1 MRTASIII
9 AVLCFMM
16 ALQPGKVQSRYSV
29 FKYSGDVSVCKE
41 KSSTWSGVSKRMS
54 VNPRDVCRV
63 LKGGS
68 LSILDKETSR
78 IFTFDEEG
86 IIDVKALIEK
96 AESASRNV
104 TARLNNSL
112 ASELAKERRPLPTY
126 SVLGA
131 TTRDNGDECAAQVRI
146 PTMTDTVYSVLRQ
159 YADRVFAG
167 RAVHSSDS
175 ITVEKEKVDEGE
187 FCFVISNRTHSLLYF
202 NILRLNHKT
211 KAVSF
216 SITPLESAAEIFI
229 PGMMYLRLSQYPFAH
244 DQDNEYSYLFFATSN
259 MIDFHAL
266 HRMMM
271 DNAQV
276 SDLPANY
283 SSSLQ
288 VVSLD

>member
-1 MRTASIII
+1 MRTAPIII

-54 VNPRDVCRV
+54 VDPSDVCRV

-96 AESASRNV
+96 SEAASRNV
-104 TARLNNSL
+104 TARLNSSL

-131 TTRDNGDECAAQVRI
+131 TTRDNGDEGFAQVRI

-159 YADRVFAG
+159 YADSVFAG
-167 RAVHSSDS
+167 RAIHSSDS
-175 ITVEKEKVDEGE
+175 ITVEKEMVDEGE
-187 FCFVISNRTHSLLYF
+187 FCFMISNRTHSLLYF

-211 KAVSF
+211 KAISF

-229 PGMMYLRLSQYPFAH
+229 PDMMYLRLSQYPFAH

-271 DNAQV
+271 DDAQV

>member
-29 FKYSGDVSVCKE
+29 FKYLGDVSVCKE

-54 VNPRDVCRV
+54 VDPSDVCRV

-96 AESASRNV
+96 SEAASRNV
-104 TARLNNSL
+104 TARLNSSL

-131 TTRDNGDECAAQVRI
+131 TTRDNGDEGFAQVRI

-159 YADRVFAG
+159 YADSVFAG
-167 RAVHSSDS
+167 RAIHSSDS
-175 ITVEKEKVDEGE
+175 ITVEKEMVDEGE
-187 FCFVISNRTHSLLYF
+187 FCFMISNRTHSLLYF

-211 KAVSF
+211 KAISF

-229 PGMMYLRLSQYPFAH
+229 PDMMYLRLSQYPFAH

-271 DNAQV
+271 DDALV

>member
-54 VNPRDVCRV
+54 VDPSDVCRV

-96 AESASRNV
+96 SEAASRNV
-104 TARLNNSL
+104 TARLNSSL

-131 TTRDNGDECAAQVRI
+131 TTRDNGDEGFAQVRI

-159 YADRVFAG
+159 YADSVFAG
-167 RAVHSSDS
+167 RAIHSSDS
-175 ITVEKEKVDEGE
+175 ITVEKEMVDEGE
-187 FCFVISNRTHSLLYF
+187 FCFMISNRTHSLLYF

-211 KAVSF
+211 KAISF

-229 PGMMYLRLSQYPFAH
+229 PDMMYLRLSQYPFAH

-271 DNAQV
+271 DDALV

>member
-54 VNPRDVCRV
+54 VDPSDVCRV

-96 AESASRNV
+96 SEAASRNV
-104 TARLNNSL
+104 TARLNSSL

-131 TTRDNGDECAAQVRI
+131 TTRDNGDEGFAQVRI

-159 YADRVFAG
+159 YADSVFAG
-167 RAVHSSDS
+167 RAIHSSDS
-175 ITVEKEKVDEGE
+175 ITVEKEMVDEGE
-187 FCFVISNRTHSLLYF
+187 FCFMISNRTHSLLYF

-211 KAVSF
+211 KAISF

-229 PGMMYLRLSQYPFAH
+229 PDMMYLRLSQYPFAH
-244 DQDNEYSYLFFATSN
+244 DQDNEYSYLVFATSN

-271 DNAQV
+271 DDALV

>member
-54 VNPRDVCRV
+54 VDPSDVCRV

-96 AESASRNV
+96 SEAASRNV
-104 TARLNNSL
+104 TARLNSSL

-131 TTRDNGDECAAQVRI
+131 TTRDNGDEGFAQVRI

-159 YADRVFAG
+159 YADSVFAG
-167 RAVHSSDS
+167 RAIHSSDS
-175 ITVEKEKVDEGE
+175 ITLEKEMVDEGE
-187 FCFVISNRTHSLLYF
+187 FCFMISNRTHSLLYF

-211 KAVSF
+211 KAISF

-229 PGMMYLRLSQYPFAH
+229 PDMMYLRLSQYPFAH

-271 DNAQV
+271 DDALV

>member
-54 VNPRDVCRV
+54 VDPSDVCRV

-96 AESASRNV
+96 SEAASRNV
-104 TARLNNSL
+104 TARLNSSL
-112 ASELAKERRPLPTY
+112 ASELAKERRPLPTH

-131 TTRDNGDECAAQVRI
+131 TTRDNGDEGFAQVRI

-159 YADRVFAG
+159 YADSVFAG
-167 RAVHSSDS
+167 RAIHSSDS
-175 ITVEKEKVDEGE
+175 ITVEKEMVDEGE
-187 FCFVISNRTHSLLYF
+187 FCFMISNRTHSLLYF

>member
-54 VNPRDVCRV
+54 VDPSDVCRV

-96 AESASRNV
+96 SEAASRNV
-104 TARLNNSL
+104 TARLNSSL

-131 TTRDNGDECAAQVRI
+131 TTRDNGDEGFAQVRI

-159 YADRVFAG
+159 YADSVFAG
-167 RAVHSSDS
+167 RADS
-175 ITVEKEKVDEGE
+175 ITVEKEMVDEGE
-187 FCFVISNRTHSLLYF
+187 FCFMISNRTHSLLYF

-211 KAVSF
+211 KAISF

-229 PGMMYLRLSQYPFAH
+229 PDMMYLRLSQYPFAH

-271 DNAQV
+271 DDALV

>member
-54 VNPRDVCRV
+54 VDPSDVCRV

-96 AESASRNV
+96 SEAASRNV
-104 TARLNNSL
+104 TARLNSSL

-131 TTRDNGDECAAQVRI
+131 TTRDNGDEGFAQVRI

-159 YADRVFAG
+159 YADSVFAG
-167 RAVHSSDS
+167 RAIHSSDS
-175 ITVEKEKVDEGE
+175 ITVEKEMVDEGE
-187 FCFVISNRTHSLLYF
+187 FCFMISNRTHSLLYF

-229 PGMMYLRLSQYPFAH
+229 PDMMYLRLSQYPFAH

-271 DNAQV
+271 DDALV

>member
-54 VNPRDVCRV
+54 VDPSDVCRV

-68 LSILDKETSR
+68 LSILDKETNR
-78 IFTFDEEG
+78 IFTFNEEG

-96 AESASRNV
+96 AEAASRNV
-104 TARLNNSL
+104 TARLNSSL

-131 TTRDNGDECAAQVRI
+131 TTRDNGDEGFAQVRI

-159 YADRVFAG
+159 YADSVFAG
-167 RAVHSSDS
+167 RAIHSSDS
-175 ITVEKEKVDEGE
+175 ITVEKEMVDEGE
-187 FCFVISNRTHSLLYF
+187 FCFMISNRTHSLLYF

-211 KAVSF
+211 KAISF

-229 PGMMYLRLSQYPFAH
+229 PDMMYLRLSQYPFAH

-271 DNAQV
+271 DDAQV

>member
-54 VNPRDVCRV
+54 VDPSDVCRV

-68 LSILDKETSR
+68 LSILDKETSG

-96 AESASRNV
+96 SEAASRNV
-104 TARLNNSL
+104 TARLNSSL

-131 TTRDNGDECAAQVRI
+131 TTRDNGDEGFAQVRI

-159 YADRVFAG
+159 YADSVFAG
-167 RAVHSSDS
+167 RAIHSSDS
-175 ITVEKEKVDEGE
+175 ITVEKEMVDEGE
-187 FCFVISNRTHSLLYF
+187 FCFMISNRTHSLLYF

-211 KAVSF
+211 KAISF

-229 PGMMYLRLSQYPFAH
+229 PDMMYLRLSQYPFAH

-271 DNAQV
+271 DDALV

>member
-54 VNPRDVCRV
+54 VDPSDVCRV

-96 AESASRNV
+96 SEAASRNA
-104 TARLNNSL
+104 TARLNSSL

-131 TTRDNGDECAAQVRI
+131 TTRDNGDEGFAQVRI

-159 YADRVFAG
+159 YADSVFAG
-167 RAVHSSDS
+167 RAIHSSDS
-175 ITVEKEKVDEGE
+175 ITVEKEMVDEGE
-187 FCFVISNRTHSLLYF
+187 FCFMISNRTHSLLYF

>member
-1 MRTASIII
+1 M
-9 AVLCFMM
+9 
-16 ALQPGKVQSRYSV
+16 
-29 FKYSGDVSVCKE
+29 
-41 KSSTWSGVSKRMS
+41 
-54 VNPRDVCRV
+54 
-63 LKGGS
+63 
-68 LSILDKETSR
+68 
-78 IFTFDEEG
+78 
-86 IIDVKALIEK
+86 
-96 AESASRNV
+96 
-104 TARLNNSL
+104 

-131 TTRDNGDECAAQVRI
+131 TTRDNGDEGFAQVRI

-159 YADRVFAG
+159 YADSVFAG
-167 RAVHSSDS
+167 RAIHSSDS
-175 ITVEKEKVDEGE
+175 ITVEKEMVDEGE
-187 FCFVISNRTHSLLYF
+187 FCFMISNRTHSLLYF

-211 KAVSF
+211 KAISF

-229 PGMMYLRLSQYPFAH
+229 PDMMYLRLSQYPFAH

-271 DNAQV
+271 DDALV

>member
-29 FKYSGDVSVCKE
+29 FKYSGDISVCKE

-54 VNPRDVCRV
+54 VDPSDVCRV

-96 AESASRNV
+96 SEAASRNV
-104 TARLNNSL
+104 TARLNSSL

-131 TTRDNGDECAAQVRI
+131 TTRDNGDEGFAQVRI

-159 YADRVFAG
+159 YADSVFAG
-167 RAVHSSDS
+167 RAIHSSDS
-175 ITVEKEKVDEGE
+175 ITVEKEMVDEGE
-187 FCFVISNRTHSLLYF
+187 FCFMISNRTHSLLYF

-211 KAVSF
+211 KAISF

-229 PGMMYLRLSQYPFAH
+229 PDRMYLKLPQYPFAE
-244 DQDNEYSYLFFATSN
+244 DQDDEYSYLFFATSAL
-259 MIDFHAL
+259 IDFQAL
-266 HRMMM
+266 NGMIT
-271 DNAQV
+271 DVALPL
-276 SDLPANY
+276 DL
-283 SSSLQ
+283 SGHDSTTLQ
-288 VVSLD
+288 VVCLR

>member
-54 VNPRDVCRV
+54 VDPSDVCRV

-96 AESASRNV
+96 SEAASRNV
-104 TARLNNSL
+104 TARLNSSL

-131 TTRDNGDECAAQVRI
+131 TTRDNGDEGFAQVRI
-146 PTMTDTVYSVLRQ
+146 PTMTDTVYSFLRQ
-159 YADRVFAG
+159 YADSVFAG
-167 RAVHSSDS
+167 RAIHSSDS
-175 ITVEKEKVDEGE
+175 ITVEKEMVDEGE
-187 FCFVISNRTHSLLYF
+187 FCFMISNRTHSLLYF

-211 KAVSF
+211 KAISF

-229 PGMMYLRLSQYPFAH
+229 PDMMYLRLSQYPFAH

-271 DNAQV
+271 DDALV

>member
-54 VNPRDVCRV
+54 VDPSDVCRV

-96 AESASRNV
+96 SEAASRNV
-104 TARLNNSL
+104 TARLNSSL

-131 TTRDNGDECAAQVRI
+131 TTRDNGDEGFAQVRI

-159 YADRVFAG
+159 YADSVFAG
-167 RAVHSSDS
+167 RAIHSSDS
-175 ITVEKEKVDEGE
+175 ITVEKEMVDEGE
-187 FCFVISNRTHSLLYF
+187 FCFMISNRTHSLLYF

-211 KAVSF
+211 KAISF

-229 PGMMYLRLSQYPFAH
+229 PDVMYLRLSQYPFAH

-259 MIDFHAL
+259 IIDIHAL

-271 DNAQV
+271 DDALV

>member
-54 VNPRDVCRV
+54 VDPSDVCRV

-96 AESASRNV
+96 SEAASRNV
-104 TARLNNSL
+104 TARLNSSL

-131 TTRDNGDECAAQVRI
+131 TTRDNGDEGFAQVRI

-159 YADRVFAG
+159 YADSVFAG
-167 RAVHSSDS
+167 RAIHSSDS
-175 ITVEKEKVDEGE
+175 ITVEKEMVDEGE
-187 FCFVISNRTHSLLYF
+187 FCFMISNRTHSLLYF

-211 KAVSF
+211 KAISF

-229 PGMMYLRLSQYPFAH
+229 PDMMYLRLSQYPFAH
-244 DQDNEYSYLFFATSN
+244 DQDNEYSYLFFATSY

-271 DNAQV
+271 DDALV

>member
-54 VNPRDVCRV
+54 VDPSDVCRV

-96 AESASRNV
+96 SEAASRNV
-104 TARLNNSL
+104 TARLNSSL

-131 TTRDNGDECAAQVRI
+131 TTRDNGDEGFAQVRI

-159 YADRVFAG
+159 YADSVFAG
-167 RAVHSSDS
+167 RAIHSSDS
-175 ITVEKEKVDEGE
+175 ITVEKEMVDEGE
-187 FCFVISNRTHSLLYF
+187 FCFMISNRTHSLLYF

-211 KAVSF
+211 KAISF
-216 SITPLESAAEIFI
+216 SISPLVSAAEIFI
-229 PGMMYLRLSQYPFAH
+229 PDMMYLRLSQYPFAH

-271 DNAQV
+271 DDALV

>member
-1 MRTASIII
+1 MKTTGFII

-16 ALQPGKVQSRYSV
+16 ALQPGKVQSRYTV
-29 FKYSGDVSVCKE
+29 FKYSGDVSVRKE
-41 KSSTWSGVSKRMS
+41 KAAGWSGVTKRMS
-54 VNPRDVCRV
+54 VDPSDVCRV

-78 IFTFDEEG
+78 IFTFNEEG

-96 AESASRNV
+96 AEAASRNV
-104 TARLNNSL
+104 TARLNSSL
-112 ASELAKERRPLPTY
+112 ASELAKEHRPLPTY

-131 TTRDNGDECAAQVRI
+131 TTRDKGDDVAAPIRI
-146 PTMTDTVYSVLRQ
+146 PTMTDTVYSALRQ
-159 YADRVFAG
+159 YADSVFAG
-167 RAVHSSDS
+167 RSVHSSDS
-175 ITVEKEKVDEGE
+175 ITVDKEMVDDGE

-211 KAVSF
+211 RNISF
-216 SITPLESAAEIFI
+216 CITPLESSAEIFI
-229 PGMMYLRLSQYPFAH
+229 PDRMYLKLPQYPFAE
-244 DQDNEYSYLFFATSN
+244 DQDDEYSYLFFATSN

-271 DNAQV
+271 DDALV

>member
-1 MRTASIII
+1 MRTAPIII

-54 VNPRDVCRV
+54 VDPSDVCRV

-86 IIDVKALIEK
+86 IIEVKALIEK
-96 AESASRNV
+96 SEAASRNV
-104 TARLNNSL
+104 TARLNSSL

-131 TTRDNGDECAAQVRI
+131 TTRDNGDEGFAQVRI

-159 YADRVFAG
+159 YADSVFAG
-167 RAVHSSDS
+167 RAIHSSDS
-175 ITVEKEKVDEGE
+175 ITVEKEMVDEGE
-187 FCFVISNRTHSLLYF
+187 FCFMISNRTHSLLYF

-211 KAVSF
+211 KAISF

-229 PGMMYLRLSQYPFAH
+229 PDMMYLRLSQYPFAH

-271 DNAQV
+271 DDAQV

>member
-54 VNPRDVCRV
+54 VNPSDVCRV

-96 AESASRNV
+96 SEAASRNV
-104 TARLNNSL
+104 TARLNSSL

-131 TTRDNGDECAAQVRI
+131 TTRDNGDEGFAQVRI

-159 YADRVFAG
+159 YADSVFAG
-167 RAVHSSDS
+167 RAIHSSDS
-175 ITVEKEKVDEGE
+175 ITVEKEMVDEGE
-187 FCFVISNRTHSLLYF
+187 FCFMISNRTHSLLYF

>member
-9 AVLCFMM
+9 TVLCFMM

-54 VNPRDVCRV
+54 VDPSDVCRV

-96 AESASRNV
+96 SEAASRNV
-104 TARLNNSL
+104 TARLNSSL

-131 TTRDNGDECAAQVRI
+131 TTRDNGDEGFAQVRI

-159 YADRVFAG
+159 YADSVFAG
-167 RAVHSSDS
+167 RAIHSSDS
-175 ITVEKEKVDEGE
+175 ITVEKEMVDEGE
-187 FCFVISNRTHSLLYF
+187 FCFMISNRTHSLLYF

-211 KAVSF
+211 KAISF

-229 PGMMYLRLSQYPFAH
+229 PDMMYLRLSQYPFAH

-271 DNAQV
+271 DDALV

>member
-1 MRTASIII
+1 MRTTSIII

-54 VNPRDVCRV
+54 VNPSDVCRV

-86 IIDVKALIEK
+86 IIDVKALIER
-96 AESASRNV
+96 AEAASRNV
-104 TARLNNSL
+104 TARLNSSL
-112 ASELAKERRPLPTY
+112 ASELAKEHRPLPTY

-131 TTRDNGDECAAQVRI
+131 TTRDNGDEVAAPVRI
-146 PTMTDTVYSVLRQ
+146 PTMTDTVYFALRQ
-159 YADRVFAG
+159 YADSVFAG
-167 RAVHSSDS
+167 RHIHSSDS
-175 ITVEKEKVDEGE
+175 IKVEKEMVDEGE

-211 KAVSF
+211 RNITF
-216 SITPLESAAEIFI
+216 CITPLESAAEIFI
-229 PGMMYLRLSQYPFAH
+229 PDRMYLKLPQYPFAE
-244 DQDNEYSYLFFATSN
+244 DRDDEYSYLFFATSAL
-259 MIDFHAL
+259 IDFQAL
-266 HRMMM
+266 NGMIT
-271 DNAQV
+271 DVALPL
-276 SDLPANY
+276 DLSGHD
-283 SSSLQ
+283 SSTLQ
-288 VVSLD
+288 VVCLR

>member
-54 VNPRDVCRV
+54 VDPSDVCRV

-96 AESASRNV
+96 SEAASRNV
-104 TARLNNSL
+104 TARLNSSL

-131 TTRDNGDECAAQVRI
+131 TTRDNGDEGFAQVRI

-159 YADRVFAG
+159 YADSVFAG
-167 RAVHSSDS
+167 RAIHSSDS
-175 ITVEKEKVDEGE
+175 ITVEKEMVDEGE
-187 FCFVISNRTHSLLYF
+187 FCFIISNRTHSLLYF

-211 KAVSF
+211 KAISF

-229 PGMMYLRLSQYPFAH
+229 PDMMYLRLSQYPFAH

-271 DNAQV
+271 DDALV

>member
-16 ALQPGKVQSRYSV
+16 AVQPGKVQSRFSV

-54 VNPRDVCRV
+54 VDPSDVCRV

-96 AESASRNV
+96 SEAASRNV
-104 TARLNNSL
+104 TARLNSSL

-131 TTRDNGDECAAQVRI
+131 TTRDNGDEGFAQVRI

-159 YADRVFAG
+159 YADSVFAG
-167 RAVHSSDS
+167 RAIHSSDS
-175 ITVEKEKVDEGE
+175 ITVEKEMVDEGE
-187 FCFVISNRTHSLLYF
+187 FCFMISNRTHSLLYF

-211 KAVSF
+211 KAISF

-229 PGMMYLRLSQYPFAH
+229 PDMMYLRLSQYPFAH

-271 DNAQV
+271 DDALV

>member
-54 VNPRDVCRV
+54 VDPSDVCRV

-96 AESASRNV
+96 SEAASRNV
-104 TARLNNSL
+104 TARLNSSL

-131 TTRDNGDECAAQVRI
+131 TTRDNGDEGFAQVRI
-146 PTMTDTVYSVLRQ
+146 PTMTETVYSVLRQ
-159 YADRVFAG
+159 YADSVFAG
-167 RAVHSSDS
+167 RAIHSSDS
-175 ITVEKEKVDEGE
+175 ITVEKEMVDEGE
-187 FCFVISNRTHSLLYF
+187 FCFMISNRTHSLLYF

-211 KAVSF
+211 KAISF

-229 PGMMYLRLSQYPFAH
+229 PDMMYLRLSQYPFAH

-271 DNAQV
+271 DDALV

>member
-54 VNPRDVCRV
+54 VDPSDVCRV

-96 AESASRNV
+96 SEAASRNV
-104 TARLNNSL
+104 TARLNSSL

-131 TTRDNGDECAAQVRI
+131 TTRDNGDEGFAQVRI

-159 YADRVFAG
+159 YADSVFAG
-167 RAVHSSDS
+167 RAIHSSDS
-175 ITVEKEKVDEGE
+175 ITVEKEMVDEGE
-187 FCFVISNRTHSLLYF
+187 FCFMISNRTHSLLYF

-211 KAVSF
+211 KAISF

-229 PGMMYLRLSQYPFAH
+229 PDMMYLRLSQYQFAH

-271 DNAQV
+271 DDALV

>member
-54 VNPRDVCRV
+54 VDPSDVCRV

-78 IFTFDEEG
+78 IFTVDEEG

-96 AESASRNV
+96 SEAASRNV
-104 TARLNNSL
+104 TARLNSSL

-131 TTRDNGDECAAQVRI
+131 TTRDNGDEGFAQVRI

-159 YADRVFAG
+159 YADSVFAG
-167 RAVHSSDS
+167 RAIHSSDS
-175 ITVEKEKVDEGE
+175 ITVEKEMVDEGE
-187 FCFVISNRTHSLLYF
+187 FCFMISNRTHSLLYF

-211 KAVSF
+211 KAISF

-229 PGMMYLRLSQYPFAH
+229 PDMMYLRLSQYPFAH

-271 DNAQV
+271 DDALV

>member
-54 VNPRDVCRV
+54 VDPSDVCRV

-96 AESASRNV
+96 SEAASRNV
-104 TARLNNSL
+104 TARLNSSL

-131 TTRDNGDECAAQVRI
+131 TTRDNGDEGFAQVRI

-159 YADRVFAG
+159 YADSVFAG
-167 RAVHSSDS
+167 RAIHSSDS
-175 ITVEKEKVDEGE
+175 ITVEKEMVDEGE
-187 FCFVISNRTHSLLYF
+187 FCFMISNRTHSLLYF

-211 KAVSF
+211 KAISF

-229 PGMMYLRLSQYPFAH
+229 PDMMYLRLSQYPFAH
-244 DQDNEYSYLFFATSN
+244 DHDNEYSYLFFATSN

-271 DNAQV
+271 DDALV

>member
-54 VNPRDVCRV
+54 VDPSDVCRV

-96 AESASRNV
+96 SEAASRNV
-104 TARLNNSL
+104 TARLNSSL

-131 TTRDNGDECAAQVRI
+131 TTRDNGDEGFAQVRI

-159 YADRVFAG
+159 YADSVFAG
-167 RAVHSSDS
+167 RAIHSSDS
-175 ITVEKEKVDEGE
+175 ITVEKEMVDEGE
-187 FCFVISNRTHSLLYF
+187 FCFMISNRTHSLLYF

-211 KAVSF
+211 KAISF

-229 PGMMYLRLSQYPFAH
+229 PDMMYLRLYQYPFAH

-271 DNAQV
+271 DDALV

>member
-16 ALQPGKVQSRYSV
+16 SLQPGKVQSRYSV

-54 VNPRDVCRV
+54 VDPSDVCRV

-96 AESASRNV
+96 SEAASRNV
-104 TARLNNSL
+104 TARLNSSL

-131 TTRDNGDECAAQVRI
+131 TTRDNGDEGFAQVRI

-159 YADRVFAG
+159 YADSVFAG
-167 RAVHSSDS
+167 RAIHSSDS
-175 ITVEKEKVDEGE
+175 ITVEKEMVDEGE
-187 FCFVISNRTHSLLYF
+187 FCFMISNRTHSLLYF

-211 KAVSF
+211 KAISF

-229 PGMMYLRLSQYPFAH
+229 PDMMYLRLSQYPFAH

-271 DNAQV
+271 DDAQV

>member
-54 VNPRDVCRV
+54 VDPSDVCRV

-68 LSILDKETSR
+68 LSILNKETSR

-96 AESASRNV
+96 SEAASRNV
-104 TARLNNSL
+104 TARLNSSL

-131 TTRDNGDECAAQVRI
+131 TTRDNGDEGFAQVRI

-159 YADRVFAG
+159 YADSVFAG
-167 RAVHSSDS
+167 RAIHSSDS
-175 ITVEKEKVDEGE
+175 ITVEKEMVDEGE
-187 FCFVISNRTHSLLYF
+187 FCFMISNRTHSLLYF

-211 KAVSF
+211 KAISF

-229 PGMMYLRLSQYPFAH
+229 PDMMYLRLSQYPFAH

-271 DNAQV
+271 DDALV

>member
-54 VNPRDVCRV
+54 VDPSDVCRV

-96 AESASRNV
+96 SEAASRNV
-104 TARLNNSL
+104 TARLNSSL

-131 TTRDNGDECAAQVRI
+131 TTRDNGDEGFAQVRI

-159 YADRVFAG
+159 YADSVFAG
-167 RAVHSSDS
+167 RAIHSSDS
-175 ITVEKEKVDEGE
+175 ITVEKEMVDEGE
-187 FCFVISNRTHSLLYF
+187 FCFIISNRTHSLLYF

-211 KAVSF
+211 KAISF

-229 PGMMYLRLSQYPFAH
+229 PDMMYLILSQYPFAH

-271 DNAQV
+271 DDALV

>member
-54 VNPRDVCRV
+54 VDPSDVCRV
-63 LKGGS
+63 LQGGS

-96 AESASRNV
+96 SEAASRNV
-104 TARLNNSL
+104 TARLNSSL

-131 TTRDNGDECAAQVRI
+131 TTRDNGDEGFAQVRI

-159 YADRVFAG
+159 YADSVFAG
-167 RAVHSSDS
+167 RAIHSSDS
-175 ITVEKEKVDEGE
+175 ITVEKEMVDEGE
-187 FCFVISNRTHSLLYF
+187 FCFMISNRTHSLLYF

-211 KAVSF
+211 KAISF

-229 PGMMYLRLSQYPFAH
+229 PDMMYLRLSQYPFAH

-271 DNAQV
+271 DDALV

>member
-54 VNPRDVCRV
+54 VDPSDVCRV

-96 AESASRNV
+96 SEAASRNV
-104 TARLNNSL
+104 TARLNSSL

-131 TTRDNGDECAAQVRI
+131 TTRDNGDEGFAQVRI

-159 YADRVFAG
+159 YADSVFAG
-167 RAVHSSDS
+167 RAIHSSDS
-175 ITVEKEKVDEGE
+175 ITVEKEMVDEGE
-187 FCFVISNRTHSLLYF
+187 FCFMISNRTHSLLYF

-211 KAVSF
+211 KAISF
-216 SITPLESAAEIFI
+216 SITPLESAAEILI
-229 PGMMYLRLSQYPFAH
+229 PDMMYLRLSQYPFAH

-271 DNAQV
+271 DDALV

>member
-54 VNPRDVCRV
+54 VDPSDVCRV

-96 AESASRNV
+96 SEAASRNV
-104 TARLNNSL
+104 TARLNSSL

-131 TTRDNGDECAAQVRI
+131 TTRDNGDEGFAQVRI

-159 YADRVFAG
+159 YADSVFPG
-167 RAVHSSDS
+167 RAIHSSDS
-175 ITVEKEKVDEGE
+175 ITVEKEMVDEGE
-187 FCFVISNRTHSLLYF
+187 FCFMISNRTHSLLYF

-211 KAVSF
+211 KAISF

-229 PGMMYLRLSQYPFAH
+229 PDMMYLRLSQYPFAH

-271 DNAQV
+271 DDALV

>member
-54 VNPRDVCRV
+54 VDPSDVCRV

-96 AESASRNV
+96 SEAASRNV
-104 TARLNNSL
+104 TARLNSSL

-131 TTRDNGDECAAQVRI
+131 TTRDNGDEGFAQVRI

-159 YADRVFAG
+159 YADSVFAG
-167 RAVHSSDS
+167 RAIHSSDS
-175 ITVEKEKVDEGE
+175 ITVEKEMVDEGE
-187 FCFVISNRTHSLLYF
+187 FCFMISNRTHSLLYF

-211 KAVSF
+211 KAISF

-229 PGMMYLRLSQYPFAH
+229 PDMMYLRLSQYPFAH

-271 DNAQV
+271 DDALV

-288 VVSLD
+288 VVSLE

>member
-16 ALQPGKVQSRYSV
+16 ALQAGKVQSRYSV

-54 VNPRDVCRV
+54 VDPSDVCRV

-96 AESASRNV
+96 SEAASRNV
-104 TARLNNSL
+104 TARLNSSL

-131 TTRDNGDECAAQVRI
+131 TTRDNGDEGFAQVRI

-159 YADRVFAG
+159 YADSVFAG
-167 RAVHSSDS
+167 RAIHSSDS
-175 ITVEKEKVDEGE
+175 ITVEKEMVDEGE
-187 FCFVISNRTHSLLYF
+187 FCFMISNRTHSLLYF

-211 KAVSF
+211 KAISF

-229 PGMMYLRLSQYPFAH
+229 PDMMYLRLSQYPFAH

-271 DNAQV
+271 DDALV

>member
-54 VNPRDVCRV
+54 VDPSDVCRV

-96 AESASRNV
+96 SEAASRNV
-104 TARLNNSL
+104 TARLNSSL

-131 TTRDNGDECAAQVRI
+131 TTRDNGDEGFAQVRI

-159 YADRVFAG
+159 YADSVFAG
-167 RAVHSSDS
+167 RAIHSSDS
-175 ITVEKEKVDEGE
+175 ITVEKEMVDEGE
-187 FCFVISNRTHSLLYF
+187 FCFMISNRTHSLLYF

-211 KAVSF
+211 KAISF

-229 PGMMYLRLSQYPFAH
+229 PDMMYLRLSQYPFAH

-259 MIDFHAL
+259 LIDFHAL

-271 DNAQV
+271 DDALV